1 MPSEKDRRAG
11 LGLRSRLSRSNVEGG
26 RSTMKTRGAVLQAT
40 PAEWEI
46 VELDVETPRQGE
58 LLLQMVA
65 SGLCHSDDHHAKGD
79 TMVDMFPFAGG
90 HEGAGIVVEV
100 GPNTPGWDIGD
111 HVVTSFIPGCG
122 RCRWCASGQQ
132 NLCDLGQYLLK
143 GCRPDGSFRLSMD
156 GRPVGQMCGI
166 STFCE
171 HTLVDVSSAIKVEKD
186 LPLHVVCLAGCC
198 VGTGWGSAV
207 NSAEVKPGQT
217 VIVMGVGGV
226 GIHAVQGASHAGASR
241 VIAVDPV
248 GLKREVAQQM
258 GATHAFDDI
267 DEAADFARSVTNGQ
281 GADSAIICTG
291 VMQTEHI
298 QQAFAA
304 IRKAGTVV
312 VTGIG
317 HPDTELKVNAR
328 ELTLFQKR
336 VQGAI
341 FGASSPS
348 RDIPWMLDMYRSGQL
363 RLDELVTKTYSLD
376 QINEGYADMH
386 AGTNMRGVI
395 RYDQGAA

>member
-1 MPSEKDRRAG
+1 
-11 LGLRSRLSRSNVEGG
+11 
-26 RSTMKTRGAVLQAT
+26 MKTRGAVLRET

-46 VELDVETPRQGE
+46 VELDVEAPRQGE
-58 LLLQMVA
+58 LLLKMVA
-65 SGLCHSDDHHAKGD
+65 SGLCHSDDHHSKGD
-79 TMVDMFPFAGG
+79 TSVEMFPFAGG
-90 HEGAGIVVEV
+90 HEGAGIVVDI
-100 GPNTPGWDIGD
+100 GPNTPGWEIGD
-111 HVVTSFIPGCG
+111 HVVTSFLPGCG

-132 NLCDLGQYLLK
+132 NLCDLGQYLLQ
-143 GCRPDGSFRLSMD
+143 GCRPDGTFRLSLD
-156 GRPVGQMCGI
+156 GKPVGQMCGI

-186 LPLHVVCLAGCC
+186 LPLETVCLVGCG

-217 VIVMGVGGV
+217 VIIMGVGGV
-226 GIHAVQGASHAGASR
+226 GIHAVQGASHAGATN

-248 GLKREVAQQM
+248 AMKREVAQQV
-258 GATHAFDDI
+258 GATHGFATM
-267 DEAADFARSVTNGQ
+267 DEATEFAQSVTNGQ
-281 GADSAIICTG
+281 GADAAVLCTG
-291 VMQTEHI
+291 VMQPEHI
-298 QQAFAA
+298 KQGFAA

-317 HPDTELKVNAR
+317 HPDTELAVNAR

-336 VQGAI
+336 IQGAI

-363 RLDELVTKTYSLD
+363 HLDEIVTKTYRLED
-376 QINEGYADMH
+376 INQGYADMH
-386 AGTNMRGVI
+386 EGTNMRGVI
-395 RYDQGAA
+395 VYEHAD